1 MTEASIQAQTGERRR
16 AETRVRLLAA
26 TRDYLAS
33 GNTLAALS
41 VASITSAAGLS
52 RATFYLHYNDKRE
65 LFADLAESELSEGR
79 ELLAPLLGDPSA
91 GRDAVART
99 VDELIA
105 MWRRHAPVF
114 TGIIEVTSY
123 DAEARAAWEAQVE
136 SLIGEVAAYLD
147 RRDPDGDG
155 DHDMRARVLAWSVI
169 NCFTHLLGPDDG
181 ETERLSRT
189 VTEMAWGLIGPARR

>member
-16 AETRVRLLAA
+16 AETRLRLLAA
-26 TRDYLAS
+26 TREYLAS

-52 RATFYLHYNDKRE
+52 RATFYLHYDDKRE
-65 LFADLAESELSEGR
+65 LFADLAETELSEGR

-91 GRDAVART
+91 DRDALART

-105 MWRRHAPVF
+105 MWRRHAPVL
-114 TGIIEVTSY
+114 TGILELTSY
-123 DAEARAAWEAQVE
+123 DAEAKAGWEAQLE
-136 SLIGEVAAYLD
+136 SLIGDVAAYLQ
-147 RRDPDGDG
+147 RRDPGGEG

-169 NCFTHLLGPDDG
+169 SCFTHVLGTDD
-181 ETERLSRT
+181 EQAERLART
-189 VTEMAWGLIGPARR
+189 VTEVAWGLIGPP